1 MGGTPLSQTIE
12 SVHIYLN
19 EQLHTVEHP
28 QFECILAAHSRG
40 LKNTIDSSDGA
51 GRDDAAALV
60 ELIRSGPWA
69 GIQINLLSTVIDK
82 WVSRNDRA
90 PIKERKP
97 QNVDSIEVFFTA
109 DLWTYALDVSKV
121 RSERMTDI
129 VSFLIS
135 MDFTNPDSSPYYR

>member
-12 SVHIYLN
+12 SVHSYLN
-19 EQLHTVEHP
+19 EQLHTVEDP
-28 QFECILAAHSRG
+28 QFKFILAAHRRG
-40 LKNTIDSSDGA
+40 LKNTIDNSDGD

-60 ELIRSGPWA
+60 ELIRSGPWT
-69 GIQINLLSTVIDK
+69 GIQINLRLTVIDTA
-82 WVSRNDRA
+82 VSRNDRS
-90 PIKERKP
+90 PIKNRTA
-97 QNVDSIEVFFTA
+97 QRVDNIEVFFTA